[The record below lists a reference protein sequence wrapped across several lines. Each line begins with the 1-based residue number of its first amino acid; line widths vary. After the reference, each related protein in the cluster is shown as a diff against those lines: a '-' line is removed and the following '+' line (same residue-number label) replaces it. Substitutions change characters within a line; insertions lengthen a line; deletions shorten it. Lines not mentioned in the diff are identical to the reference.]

1 MYSPEAAA
9 DIHVSYSGN
18 KTIRKRHVLKNVS
31 RCEGHC
37 RFHRFEEDKCHYY
50 THTRALLRITATT
63 RQIDTRSEE
72 SKKQPVE
79 EKTNSQDGVETSVK
93 H

>member
-1 MYSPEAAA
+1 MSPDVRVTA
-9 DIHVSYSGN
+9 DFTGLRR
-18 KTIRKRHVLKNVS
+18 TNVIT
-31 RCEGHC
+31 
-37 RFHRFEEDKCHYY
+37 